1 MFALCVQGLGSTR
14 TRDRGAKVDDAP
26 EKLSPTEGGSCVGLP
41 SECEPPEQP
50 DWVASFN
57 RLHVYGRP
65 RDEMFCS
72 SNCSQPVDPVDESAK
87 CCSAQLGIDQSHCE
101 RSETICKRTLEITN
115 KTNPGQKPPCNTG
128 SDSGCPVVGGI
139 QTNSVLDGRN
149 VKDRPSALKSGSRF
163 YESRS
168 SKVAESQN
176 VSEVVIGT
184 ESRRQGPEEGATAVG
199 ELPNE
204 RQRKKKKKKTKKKKK
219 RSDSSTTRRTNSE
232 CDTSDEIWECSERV
246 ADPKDEPDIV
256 RSSQTHEEHGA
267 YPESE
272 RRASR
277 EIVVHPKDKA
287 DIVRIRQIEGHD
299 TDKHGSR
306 ESIVDPKDKA
316 DIVRRRQTHEEH
328 GAYPESERRGSRESV
343 IHPKD
348 KADIVRRR
356 QTHEEHGAYPESER
370 RGSRES
376 VIHPKDKA
384 DIVRR
389 RQTHEEHGA
398 YPESERRGSRESVIH
413 PKDKADIVRRRQTHE
428 EHGAY
433 PESERRGS
441 RESVIHPKDKADIV
455 RRRQTHEE
463 HDRYAAR
470 QGSRETVVYPK
481 DKAET
486 LPRRQTNTCTWSDSL
501 CSKERIVHPNGKAE
515 TLPRRQTN
523 AGTWSEGLCSRDSK
537 KKACNPRR
545 RHSEE
550 NVMAE
555 NLGSRESFVEIT
567 KEVRQ
572 KSRSD
577 NALHDPKPGQ
587 RTTEYLTVSEEEED
601 WNTDHYATSRQT
613 VTVEVSTVPPP
624 VTRKSSLGVDPKD
637 KADTV
642 RVRHAHTE
650 RDRWSASLGSGDSV
664 VYPKD
669 KAEIVQRRQT
679 HEEHDTYPERPGSGG
694 RFIDAN
700 DKAGTLPRRQTNACT
715 WSDSLCSRESVV
727 DPEQNFS
734 RYRRRQVNS
743 CGDTNPENRVN
754 NCSERTFA
762 DPKKKASD
770 TRRRHSEQGAITE
783 KPVSR
788 ERFTEEARQKSR
800 SDTALRDPK
809 PGLMP
814 RQRTTEY
821 LTLSEEEEDWNT
833 DYYAT
838 SRQTMPV
845 SIDVSPPPVT
855 RKSSLVSVTDGD
867 SDTRGRSRDM
877 SVADNAVGIDDVI
890 SHRYCREHY
899 YVISYDMPD
908 MCGSSGSATNVSD
921 AAHYHAT
928 TDDRRDHADPTV
940 DTVGV

>member
-14 TRDRGAKVDDAP
+14 TRDRGTKLEDAA
-26 EKLSPTEGGSCVGLP
+26 EKLSPTEGGCVVGLP
-41 SECEPPEQP
+41 PECEPPECEPPEQP

-72 SNCSQPVDPVDESAK
+72 SSCSQPVDSVDESAK
-87 CCSAQLGIDQSHCE
+87 CCSAQRGIDQSHCE
-101 RSETICKRTLEITN
+101 RSETIRERTRELGN

-128 SDSGCPVVGGI
+128 SDSECPVLGGI

-149 VKDRPSALKSGSRF
+149 VKDRSSTLKSGSRF

-168 SKVAESQN
+168 SKVAESHI
-176 VSEVVIGT
+176 VGDGIIGIA
-184 ESRRQGPEEGATAVG
+184 SHQQDPEEGATAVG

-246 ADPKDEPDIV
+246 ADPKDE
-256 RSSQTHEEHGA
+256 
-267 YPESE
+267 
-272 RRASR
+272 
-277 EIVVHPKDKA
+277 A
-287 DIVRIRQIEGHD
+287 DIVR
-299 TDKHGSR
+299 K
-306 ESIVDPKDKA
+306 
-316 DIVRRRQTHEEH
+316 RQTHEES
-328 GAYPESERRGSRESV
+328 ATYPESERRGSRESV

-348 KADIVRRR
+348 KAGTLPRR
-356 QTHEEHGAYPESER
+356 QTNGSTWSE
-370 RGSRES
+370 GLCSREM
-376 VIHPKDKA
+376 V
-384 DIVRR
+384 
-389 RQTHEEHGA
+389 G
-398 YPESERRGSRESVIH
+398 
-413 PKDKADIVRRRQTHE
+413 
-428 EHGAY
+428 
-433 PESERRGS
+433 
-441 RESVIHPKDKADIV
+441 
-455 RRRQTHEE
+455 
-463 HDRYAAR
+463 
-470 QGSRETVVYPK
+470 YPK

-486 LPRRQTNTCTWSDSL
+486 LPSRQTNACTWSDSL
-501 CSKERIVHPNGKAE
+501 CSKERIIQPKDKAG
-515 TLPRRQTN
+515 TLPRRQTD
-523 AGTWSEGLCSRDSK
+523 ASTWSEGLCSRDSK
-537 KKACNPRR
+537 TKAYNTRR

-577 NALHDPKPGQ
+577 NDPKPGQ
-587 RTTEYLTVSEEEED
+587 RMTEYLTVSEEEEED

-613 VTVEVSTVPPP
+613 MPLTTEVSTVPPP
-624 VTRKSSLGVDPKD
+624 VTRKSSLGVGDPKY
-637 KADTV
+637 KAGTV

-650 RDRWSASLGSGDSV
+650 HDRWSASLGSGDGV

-669 KAEIVQRRQT
+669 KADIVQRRQT
-679 HEEHDTYPERPGSGG
+679 HEEHDTYPERPGSRGN
-694 RFIDAN
+694 FIHAN

-715 WSDSLCSRESVV
+715 WSDSLCSGESV
-727 DPEQNFS
+727 DSEQNFS

-754 NCSERTFA
+754 NCSERSFV

-770 TRRRHSEQGAITE
+770 TRRRHSEQSAIAE
-783 KPVSR
+783 NPVRR
-788 ERFTEEARQKSR
+788 ERFTEEVRQKSR

-809 PGLMP
+809 PGLTP
-814 RQRTTEY
+814 AQRTIEY
-821 LTLSEEEEDWNT
+821 LTVSEEEEDWNT
-833 DYYAT
+833 DHYAT

-845 SIDVSPPPVT
+845 TTEVSPPPVT
-855 RKSSLVSVTDGD
+855 RKSSLVSVTGGEN
-867 SDTRGRSRDM
+867 DTRGRSRDM
-877 SVADNAVGIDDVI
+877 PVADNAVGMDDAI
-890 SHRYCREHY
+890 SHRYFRENY

-908 MCGSSGSATNVSD
+908 MCGSSGSATD
-921 AAHYHAT
+921 AAHYYAT
-928 TDDRRDHADPTV
+928 TDDRHDRADPTV